1 MQNIRTRQHLL
12 VIFSRFSLLFLVNG
26 RDFFFYANHL
36 FSLLRMKLGTETG
49 GRLGSSDSI
58 KALFAFVPSSAQIPG
73 LNDESAQPGS
83 LPSLQLEA
91 HRGR

>member
-1 MQNIRTRQHLL
+1 
-12 VIFSRFSLLFLVNG
+12 
-26 RDFFFYANHL
+26 
-36 FSLLRMKLGTETG
+36 MKLGTETG